1 MSDVPRRITGNMLA
15 PDGQP
20 ITNRTLTW
28 YRANRRTL
36 AQGASVIVDEILRT
50 ATNALG
56 EVDVSVVPGA
66 YLVMVRLADQD
77 RYFEVSVPEGTG
89 PLQMR
94 DLIDTAAPVLTPPLL
109 IEAQDARDAAI
120 LAKTDAETARDKA
133 QQWAESPTAPGGP
146 STKSA
151 RTWATDAS
159 ADAGQ
164 AQEDRIQ
171 TGLDREATGEDRVQT
186 GLDRVATGED
196 RAQTA
201 DDRIQTGLDAVAAS
215 DSAALA
221 QDWAEKAT
229 APAGAGSKS
238 AKTWAGD
245 AAQSATSAATS
256 EGNASDALTSFAQR
270 YLGPKLSPPL
280 VDNDGEPLLVGAL
293 YWNTAAGEMRAW
305 DGSAWQASY
314 LPPTGYLQAGNNLSD
329 LSDSEAARTNLA
341 ILSHVAQSLTAPQK
355 AQARANIGAAALA
368 RVVSA
373 GTGLTG
379 GGDLTADREIS
390 ADFATEA
397 EAIAGTA
404 TDKVMS
410 PALVAEFLAS
420 SGYQRQQ
427 FTASGTWIKPDGL
440 ADDKIV
446 MVELWGGGGGGGG
459 GDYRAG
465 GGGGGGYMRVFLRA
479 GDLPEAVPVVVGA
492 GGAVG
497 AAGGESSF
505 GSFAKAYG
513 GGGAAS
519 VSGFGVSLGG
529 GGGGALGRGQNSTGP
544 DAGGAGGLCG
554 GGSGGIGDTAAAL
567 NMFGGGGGGKGQSGS
582 NNAGGGWALFG
593 GGGGG
598 GGIGGSNSAPG
609 GISIYGGSGG
619 GGTGGRVAGS
629 APGGGGSGSGP
640 AVGQTGGVGARGEVR
655 VTIL

>member
-1 MSDVPRRITGNMLA
+1 MSDVPRRITGTMLA

-36 AQGASVIVDEILRT
+36 AQGSSVIVDEVFRT

-77 RYFEVSVPEGTG
+77 RYFEVSVPEGAG
-89 PLQMR
+89 PLLMR
-94 DLIDTAAPVLTPPLL
+94 NLIDTAAPVLTPPLL

-120 LAKTDAETARDKA
+120 LAKGQAETARDK
-133 QQWAESPTAPGGP
+133 
-146 STKSA
+146 
-151 RTWATDAS
+151 
-159 ADAGQ
+159 
-164 AQEDRIQ
+164 
-171 TGLDREATGEDRVQT
+171 
-186 GLDRVATGED
+186 
-196 RAQTA
+196 
-201 DDRIQTGLDAVAAS
+201 
-215 DSAALA
+215 A

-229 APAGAGSKS
+229 APGTAGTKS
-238 AKTWAGD
+238 AKTWAGE
-245 AAQSATSAATS
+245 AAASAGAALTAKEQAETARDKAQDWAEKATAPGTAGTKSAKTWAGEAAASAGAAATS
-256 EGNASDALTSFAQR
+256 EVSASGALTSFTQR
-270 YLGPKLSPPL
+270 YLGPKSSPPP
-280 VDNDGEPLLVGAL
+280 VDNDGKPLLVGAL

-341 ILSHVAQSLTAPQK
+341 VLSHVAQSLTAPQK

-368 RVVSA
+368 RLMSA

-410 PALVAEFLAS
+410 PALVAEFFAS
-420 SGYQRQQ
+420 AGFQRQQ
-427 FTASGTWIKPDGL
+427 FTASGTWIKPDGP

-465 GGGGGGYMRVFLRA
+465 GGGGGGYMRVYIPA
-479 GDLPEAVPVVVGA
+479 GNLPATVPVLVGA

-567 NMFGGGGGGKGQSGS
+567 NMFGGGGGGKGQNGS

-619 GGTGGRVAGS
+619 GGPGGRVAGS

>member
-1 MSDVPRRITGNMLA
+1 MSDVPRRITGTMLA

-36 AQGASVIVDEILRT
+36 AQGSSVIVDEVFRT

-151 RTWATDAS
+151 RTWATEAS

-201 DDRIQTGLDAVAAS
+201 DDRIQTELDAVAAS

-229 APAGAGSKS
+229 APGAAGTKS
-238 AKTWAGD
+238 AKTWAGE
-245 AAQSATSAATS
+245 AAQSATSAAAS
-256 EGNASDALTSFAQR
+256 EGSASDALSSFMQR
-270 YLGPKLSPPL
+270 YLGPKSSPPQ
-280 VDNDGEPLLVGAL
+280 VDNDGLPLLVGAL
-293 YWNTAAGEMRAW
+293 YWNTTAAEMRAW
-305 DGSAWQASY
+305 SGSSWEASY
-314 LPPTGYLQAGNNLSD
+314 LPPTGFLQAGSNLSD
-329 LSDSEAARTNLA
+329 LSDAEAARTNLA
-341 ILSHVAQSLTAPQK
+341 VVSHVAQSLTAPQQ
-355 AQARANIGAAALA
+355 AQARDNIGAAD
-368 RVVSA
+368 SA
-373 GTGLTG
+373 TAVTGSRTVTAAAGLTG
-379 GGDLTADREIS
+379 GGDLTADRTLE
-390 ADFATEA
+390 ADFASPA
-397 EAIAGTA
+397 EALAGTA

-410 PALVAEFLAS
+410 PARVREAAVQATAE
-420 SGYQRQQ
+420 Q
-427 FTASGTWIKPDGL
+427 
-440 ADDKIV
+440 
-446 MVELWGGGGGGGG
+446 
-459 GDYRAG
+459 
-465 GGGGGGYMRVFLRA
+465 
-479 GDLPEAVPVVVGA
+479 
-492 GGAVG
+492 
-497 AAGGESSF
+497 
-505 GSFAKAYG
+505 
-513 GGGAAS
+513 
-519 VSGFGVSLGG
+519 
-529 GGGGALGRGQNSTGP
+529 ALG
-544 DAGGAGGLCG
+544 
-554 GGSGGIGDTAAAL
+554 
-567 NMFGGGGGGKGQSGS
+567 
-582 NNAGGGWALFG
+582 
-593 GGGGG
+593 
-598 GGIGGSNSAPG
+598 
-609 GISIYGGSGG
+609 
-619 GGTGGRVAGS
+619 
-629 APGGGGSGSGP
+629 
-640 AVGQTGGVGARGEVR
+640 VGQTWLNVLSSRSANTVYHNDSGRTIMVSVGNNVDSSQTGGLDVSANGTTQWLRIGAGSWSTVLAAVPHGSYYRWTRGTPTRWAELR
-655 VTIL
+655 DG